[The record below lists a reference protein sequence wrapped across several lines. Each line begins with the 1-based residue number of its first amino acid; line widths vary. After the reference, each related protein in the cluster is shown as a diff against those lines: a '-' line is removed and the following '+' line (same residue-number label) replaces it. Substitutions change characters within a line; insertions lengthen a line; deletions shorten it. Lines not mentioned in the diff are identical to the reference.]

1 MALIAALVIAVLP
14 TVGAGENFYQAES
27 WNGPTTDD
35 LETCATMAEE
45 LNVTFDAMIRAGLNV
60 DWQSKTATCEIRL
73 APDDDG
79 EPLPASDAVKSSRVT
94 FTF

>member
-1 MALIAALVIAVLP
+1 MTLIAALVIAVLP
-14 TVGAGENFYQAES
+14 AVGAGENFYQAES
-27 WNGPTTDD
+27 WNGPTGDD

-45 LNVTFDAMIRAGLNV
+45 LNITFDAMIRAGLNV

-73 APDDDG
+73 APED
-79 EPLPASDAVKSSRVT
+79 EAQPTSAAVKPSRVT

>member
-1 MALIAALVIAVLP
+1 MGLIAALTIAVLP
-14 TVGAGENFYQAES
+14 AVGAGENFYQAES
-27 WNGPTTDD
+27 WKGPTEDD
-35 LETCATMAEE
+35 LTTCATMAEE
-45 LNVTFDAMIRAGLNV
+45 LNITFDAMIRAGLNV

-79 EPLPASDAVKSSRVT
+79 EPLPASAAVKPARVT